1 MQNLGVQMPDLQR
14 MFGDNSILGGQLGM
28 EQFDMAQQNQR
39 LNQAGMLQDI
49 FKQEQSM
56 PHDIE
61 AKRIA
66 NQQGLAQL
74 PGIQAQSGLA
84 QDKAE
89 LSRKTMP
96 LQLDAQQ
103 KKLLTE
109 MSEDDVKGMS
119 LLAERLAMSPNPEQ
133 RKQGLEMLEFS
144 KVVQQEKFKDQ
155 LRHQQRMAELGESG
169 RQARLTQE
177 QAIKGGKYLPK
188 GGGSGGSTMPK
199 THAAAINYYTEQARE
214 AAASGDMQAAQ
225 VFIQL
230 AQQAKQN
237 EIEAR
242 QAGAMI
248 PRAGTPELG
257 AMGIQTNQPVAPSQ
271 LTMPGMTPTAPVA
284 APQTANPATAD
295 RQVRMMLQQS
305 GMAYE
310 PDKFDYRIG
319 PNGQVQKKPKKGP

>member
-28 EQFDMAQQNQR
+28 QQFDMAQQNQQ

-49 FKQEQSM
+49 FKQEQAM
-56 PHDIE
+56 PLE
-61 AKRIA
+61 LESKRIA

-96 LQLDAQQ
+96 MQLDAQQ
-103 KKLLTE
+103 KKLLAD

-119 LLAERLAMSPNPEQ
+119 AVAERMAMSPNPEQ
-133 RKQGLEMLEFS
+133 RKQGLEMLQFS

-155 LRHQQRMAELGESG
+155 LRHQQRLAELGEQG
-169 RQARLTQE
+169 RQQRLTQKE
-177 QAIKGGKYLPK
+177 AIDGGKYLPK
-188 GGGSGGSTMPK
+188 GGSGSGGGVPK

-214 AAASGDMQAAQ
+214 AASTGDMQAAQ
-225 VFIQL
+225 VFMQL

-248 PRAGTPELG
+248 PKAGTPELG

-271 LTMPGMTPTAPVA
+271 LSMPGMTPTAPAA
-284 APQTANPATAD
+284 APTANPATAD
-295 RQVRMMLQQS
+295 RQVRMMLQQQNK
-305 GMAYE
+305 AYE
-310 PDKFDYRIG
+310 PDKYEYRIG
-319 PNGQVQKKPKKGP
+319 PNGQVQARPKKGP